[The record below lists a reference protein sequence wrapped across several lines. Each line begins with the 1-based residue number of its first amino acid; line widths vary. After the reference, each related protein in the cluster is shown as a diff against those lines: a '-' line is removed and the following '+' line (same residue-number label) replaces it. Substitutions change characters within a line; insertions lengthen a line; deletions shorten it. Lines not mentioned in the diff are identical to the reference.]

1 LQRFT
6 VGATTSTPWLLP
18 TLLGLIAAGLAY
30 LLWRQATLPSRP
42 ETAARPQGEVPPLVR
57 FKSLTPLQTGV
68 LFILLS
74 TLALSLHNVV
84 VGIIGGQTSLFGLF
98 NLPASIS
105 LNSLS
110 DSLLILWLRMVV
122 VVPVMILIAKTLYPN
137 ARRDV
142 REFCLSSDRRLQFNV
157 IGSGAFLFLSQV
169 FIYLAIA
176 AVTPGVAV
184 TILFMYP
191 LITVPLAWW
200 LFGDRPTLGRWL
212 VMFVVLTG
220 VILTAYP
227 KLVQATELSYQGI
240 LLAALS
246 GLFFALYLIS
256 MQISFRKLHPVP
268 VSVIQFVTIFVLSNL
283 MLLPF
288 GVQEPPSNLLGLIL
302 GGIVLGTLTLIG
314 YLLNNLGVKFMGAA
328 RASILASSG
337 PALTALLAY
346 GITPSDRTALQPI
359 QILGILVVTLGVL
372 GLSFERMRLQK
383 KAVKS

>member
-1 LQRFT
+1 
-6 VGATTSTPWLLP
+6 
-18 TLLGLIAAGLAY
+18 
-30 LLWRQATLPSRP
+30 
-42 ETAARPQGEVPPLVR
+42 
-57 FKSLTPLQTGV
+57 
-68 LFILLS
+68 
-74 TLALSLHNVV
+74 
-84 VGIIGGQTSLFGLF
+84 
-98 NLPASIS
+98 
-105 LNSLS
+105 
-110 DSLLILWLRMVV
+110 
-122 VVPVMILIAKTLYPN
+122 
-137 ARRDV
+137 
-142 REFCLSSDRRLQFNV
+142 
-157 IGSGAFLFLSQV
+157 
-169 FIYLAIA
+169 
-176 AVTPGVAV
+176 
-184 TILFMYP
+184 
-191 LITVPLAWW
+191 
-200 LFGDRPTLGRWL
+200 LFGDRPTLGRWM

-256 MQISFRKLHPVP
+256 MQISFRKLHPIP

-314 YLLNNLGVKFMGAA
+314 YLLTNLGVNFMGAA
-328 RASILASSG
+328 RASVLASSG